1 MAALHLRTAFE
12 LFQSSTQ
19 TECIAAASGLAP
31 PNSTVVRVVLLSTN
45 LIFSSYAPRVCCRI
59 SGTLCLWGF
68 LISGAMDGQANDS
81 LHFMDDDVDSSLVNS
96 CRLYSFIVHTLIMG
110 TLVVVGII
118 GNSLTFVVFWKGNF
132 KSSTSFLFLSLALI
146 DSALLLIVFTLFTL
160 AEFDKYTG
168 LLQSFSNIYPYLIVY
183 VFPSAFL
190 AKTATIWVV
199 VLIAVNRYII
209 VCLPL
214 RASQWCTLS
223 KMKIQLALVLAGA
236 VLYNIPKFVERHIVY
251 GTIHTSNNG
260 TSNTAYEVYT
270 RFGENR
276 SFYRVYDTVFLLIF
290 LLVLPILILTVITI
304 RLIKAMKA
312 HRRMQLE
319 MQSRSQTD
327 DSNVTSSLVFV
338 VIVFIACQ
346 VPTFV
351 CYALWE
357 VLPSDTRSCG
367 GIVYYLGEM
376 SNLLVTL
383 NSAVNF
389 FIYIVTN
396 RRFRDVLLKH
406 VCRRREQ
413 SQVSTDNRRFEGQ
426 RQSFQLQ

>member
-1 MAALHLRTAFE
+1 MAGHAN
-12 LFQSSTQ
+12 
-19 TECIAAASGLAP
+19 
-31 PNSTVVRVVLLSTN
+31 NSL
-45 LIFSSYAPRVCCRI
+45 
-59 SGTLCLWGF
+59 
-68 LISGAMDGQANDS
+68 D
-81 LHFMDDDVDSSLVNS
+81 FMDDDVDSSLVNS

-146 DSALLLIVFTLFTL
+146 DSALLLTVFPLFTL

-168 LLQSFSNIYPYLIVY
+168 LLQSFSNIYPYLVVY
-183 VFPSAFL
+183 LFPSAFL

-214 RASQWCTLS
+214 RASEWCTLS
-223 KMKIQLALVLAGA
+223 KVKIQLALVLVAA
-236 VLYNIPKFVERHIVY
+236 VLYNIPKCVKHHVVH
-251 GTIHTSNNG
+251 HTSNNG
-260 TSNTAYEVYT
+260 TWYNTSYELT

-276 SFYRVYDTVFLLIF
+276 SFYRVYDTAFLLIF

-304 RLIKAMKA
+304 RLTNAMRA

-327 DSNVTSSLVFV
+327 DSNVTFSLVIV

-351 CYALWE
+351 CYALLE
-357 VLPSDTRSCG
+357 VLPSDSNSCG
-367 GIVYYLGEM
+367 GIVYYLANM
-376 SNLLVTL
+376 TTLLVTL
-383 NSAVNF
+383 NSSVNF
-389 FIYIVTN
+389 FIYIIAN

-406 VCRRREQ
+406 VCRRHEQ
-413 SQVSTDNRRFEGQ
+413 SQASTDDNRRCEGQ
-426 RQSFQLQ
+426 RQSVQLQ